1 MHLNPG
7 EEQTSRGIRPMNTL
21 IGASHFPG
29 SLRKVRD
36 SLEDDGA
43 VFRPSHK
50 NLKIDEADYHIS
62 TAATAN

>member
-1 MHLNPG
+1 
-7 EEQTSRGIRPMNTL
+7 MNTL